1 MMLHTQTF
9 FNKVNTLQKKYFF
22 LFILALLSSVGCKE
36 EQAQLTIPR
45 DKLINVLIDVHF
57 SEAILQNTNQQE
69 KDSLSAILY
78 QQIYAIHGISE
89 TTLKENVN
97 ELRRH
102 PAQMQTIY
110 QSIVKKIRARSD
122 SIPNH

>member
-36 EQAQLTIPR
+36 EQAQLTIPK